1 MDTPIEI
8 SNGNL
13 YCSAED
19 MKRLLIIP
27 ENNLSISENSISE
40 ENILTKD
47 KKEEIIY
54 LLSSMLN
61 TINNMA
67 NDINNYGE
75 DECNYCKH
83 LPCGGD
89 GQCGYFNNDNPKGF
103 CSCNFEW
110 RFAKEVQNIIEQLKQ

>member
-8 SNGNL
+8 PNGNL

-19 MKRLLIIP
+19 MERIIHI
-27 ENNLSISENSISE
+27 ENNLPISENSISE
-40 ENILTKD
+40 ENILTED
-47 KKEEIIY
+47 KKKEIIY

-89 GQCGYFNNDNPKGF
+89 GNCGYFNNDNPKGF
-103 CSCNFEW
+103 YSCNFEW

>member
-1 MDTPIEI
+1 MNTIE
-8 SNGNL
+8 N
-13 YCSAED
+13 
-19 MKRLLIIP
+19 
-27 ENNLSISENSISE
+27 
-40 ENILTKD
+40 NILTED
-47 KKEEIIY
+47 KRKEIIY

-67 NDINNYGE
+67 DDINNYGE

-89 GQCGYFNNDNPKGF
+89 GNCGYFNNDNPEGF

-110 RFAKEVQNIIEQLKQ
+110 RFAEEVQNIIKYLNEIK